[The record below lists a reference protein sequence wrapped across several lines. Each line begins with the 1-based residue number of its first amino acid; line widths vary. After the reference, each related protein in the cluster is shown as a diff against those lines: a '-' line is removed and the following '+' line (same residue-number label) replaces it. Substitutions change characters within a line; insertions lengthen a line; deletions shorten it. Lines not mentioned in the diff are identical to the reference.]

1 MEKVKQVIVVRKDLN
16 KGKIASQVA
25 HVSMKVLLDQM
36 FKTQEVLYDV
46 LHLRVYNNTPMD
58 EWLNGKFTKVCVSC
72 NSEKELLELYDTAK
86 KLGMPCSLI
95 TDAGLTEFGGVP
107 TRTCIAIG
115 SYYSEEI
122 DKVTGDLKLL

>member
-1 MEKVKQVIVVRKDLN
+1 
-16 KGKIASQVA
+16 
-25 HVSMKVLLDQM
+25 
-36 FKTQEVLYDV
+36 LYDV

-58 EWLNGKFTKVCVSC
+58 EGLNGKFKKVCVSC